1 MTRLDDL
8 TSNAIGSNGASA
20 TKNSRDRSSSD
31 IFSRDNKQK
40 SDLIST
46 ENDSKERVY
55 LGQNEINLTTTNKH
69 NNGNSNKNNTDTLQ
83 MEKEEVSD
91 LTRLPKSVIPKRYEL
106 KLNIGNP
113 DNLEYSGEVN
123 IRIYF
128 NENVDTI
135 WLHSKRLEITNAFIQ
150 SSQLQSQTPHDAVEI
165 IDKPE
170 KEVIGLKFEC
180 PFHAGTR
187 AWLGISFR
195 GEISRNLEGF
205 FSTPFVERTTG
216 VSRLGASTMFA
227 ATEARSCFPCFDE
240 PDFKAIFAIETTVD
254 EDLTVIS
261 NMPIMDSKVSSEG
274 GKYEKKQR
282 TDFFEWTKEMSSYL
296 VCIVIGQYD
305 YVEGYE
311 PGLNTLVRVHTPCGQ
326 RENGRFALE
335 VARKC
340 LTYFNAYF
348 GKPYPLPKLDLIA
361 LSRLSV
367 GAMENWGLITCRETG
382 LIVDLTDTNPSAL
395 QKIATLI
402 AHEVSHQWFGNL
414 VTMKWWDFLYLN
426 EGFAT
431 FMQYLCIDAI
441 FPQFNVFNQ
450 FCSDT
455 LVPALGMDALE
466 NSHPI
471 EVPLSDAS
479 EISQVFDKITYCK
492 GASVINML
500 HQFVGPE
507 QFKLGIQNYLQ
518 NFSYGNATT
527 EDLWEFLSSSSS
539 LDVGSIMNAWIREL
553 GFPIVRVSL
562 RRKEENLSSSEN
574 NTNNNRSS
582 ILHLSQERFSNST
595 AASRYNG
602 IWSIPIQ
609 GIYMKDGFQ
618 LEKFEF
624 LFDKDSQEIEL
635 EGFVEDDPASWL
647 KLNPCLNG
655 FYRVFYCDSLFRNL
669 FANLDR

>member
-1 MTRLDDL
+1 MDNPMPTSIETGSPNKKNDKNSTNVHASGNGKHLEVQEKEIHGSNIL
-8 TSNAIGSNGASA
+8 TSS
-20 TKNSRDRSSSD
+20 
-31 IFSRDNKQK
+31 Q
-40 SDLIST
+40 
-46 ENDSKERVY
+46 
-55 LGQNEINLTTTNKH
+55 
-69 NNGNSNKNNTDTLQ
+69 NKNVTLSQNLKPEGNGSLQ
-83 MEKEEVSD
+83 MEEVCD
-91 LTRLPKSVIPKRYEL
+91 LTRLPRSVIPKRYEL

-113 DNLEYSGEVN
+113 DDLEYSGQVN
-123 IRIYF
+123 IRVYF
-128 NENVDTI
+128 NQTVDTI
-135 WLHSKRLEITNAFIQ
+135 WLHSKRLDITNAF
-150 SSQLQSQTPHDAVEI
+150 LQSTQVQPQTRNAVEI
-165 IDKPE
+165 IDKSAN
-170 KEVIGLKFEC
+170 EVIGIKFES
-180 PFHAGTR
+180 PLLAGTR
-187 AWLGISFR
+187 AWLGISFN

-205 FSTPFVERTTG
+205 FSTPFVEKNTG
-216 VSRLGASTMFA
+216 SSRLGASTMFA

-261 NMPIMDSKVSSEG
+261 NMPIMDSKVISR
-274 GKYEKKQR
+274 GKYQKKQR

-305 YVEGYE
+305 HVEGYE
-311 PGLNTLVRVHTPCGQ
+311 PGFNTLVRVYTPCGQ

-348 GKPYPLPKLDLIA
+348 GKRYPLPKLDLIA

-382 LIVDLTDTNPSAL
+382 LIVDLADTNPSAL

-471 EVPLSDAS
+471 EVPLADAS

-500 HQFVGPE
+500 HQFVGAE
-507 QFKLGIQNYLQ
+507 HFKTGIQNYLQ

-539 LDVGSIMNAWIREL
+539 LDVASIMNAWVREL

-562 RRKEENLSSSEN
+562 HRKLDDLSSS
-574 NTNNNRSS
+574 NTC

-595 AASRYNG
+595 AASRNNG
-602 IWSIPIQ
+602 VWSIPIQ
-609 GIYMKDGFQ
+609 GIYMKDGYK
-618 LEKFEF
+618 LEKFDF
-624 LFDKDSQEIEL
+624 LFDKESQEIEL
-635 EGFVEDDPASWL
+635 EGFVEDDPSSWL

>member
-1 MTRLDDL
+1 MTRIDDIL
-8 TSNAIGSNGASA
+8 SKTIRSNGASNN
-20 TKNSRDRSSSD
+20 KNSNAKNSSELFLSD
-31 IFSRDNKQK
+31 GQYN
-40 SDLIST
+40 SDLILN
-46 ENDSKERVY
+46 EKDSKETSY
-55 LGQNEINLTTTNKH
+55 
-69 NNGNSNKNNTDTLQ
+69 SNKNDIKPQNISNQNNDDSNKNRVETFQ
-83 MEKEEVSD
+83 MEREEISD

-128 NENVDTI
+128 NDTVDTI

-165 IDKPE
+165 IEKPE

-180 PFHAGTR
+180 PFTAGTR

-205 FSTPFVERTTG
+205 FSTPFVERNTG

-261 NMPIMDSKVSSEG
+261 NMPIMDSKISSDG
-274 GKYEKKQR
+274 GKYQMKQR

-311 PGLNTLVRVHTPCGQ
+311 QVLNTLVRVHTPCGQ

-348 GKPYPLPKLDLIA
+348 GKPYPLPKLDLVA

-507 QFKLGIQNYLQ
+507 QFKIGIQNYLQ

-562 RRKEENLSSSEN
+562 RRKADNIASNESNEN
-574 NTNNNRSS
+574 NNSS
-582 ILHLSQERFSNST
+582 CVLHLSQERFSNST
-595 AASRYNG
+595 AASRNNG
-602 IWSIPIQ
+602 VWSIPIQ

-635 EGFVEDDPASWL
+635 KGFVEDDPSSWL

>member
-1 MTRLDDL
+1 MTKLDDPIRHAIIGEGDP
-8 TSNAIGSNGASA
+8 SNVRNDA
-20 TKNSRDRSSSD
+20 TSSSLSICPNND
-31 IFSRDNKQK
+31 QIDLEESSTRELSGKQLNAQEEIIH
-40 SDLIST
+40 S
-46 ENDSKERVY
+46 NSKM
-55 LGQNEINLTTTNKH
+55 TAD
-69 NNGNSNKNNTDTLQ
+69 SNKKHLPQKVQNSIP
-83 MEKEEVSD
+83 SD
-91 LTRLPKSVIPKRYEL
+91 LTRLPRCVIPKRYEL
-106 KLNIGNP
+106 KLNVGNP
-113 DNLEYSGEVN
+113 EDLEYSGQVN

-128 NENVDTI
+128 NNPVDTI
-135 WLHSKRLEITNAFIQ
+135 WLHSKRLEITQAFLQ
-150 SSQLQSQTPHDAVEI
+150 SSQLQSQTPQNAVDIIEI
-165 IDKPE
+165 PD
-170 KEVIGLKFEC
+170 KEVIGIKFEC
-180 PFHAGTR
+180 PLPAGTR
-187 AWLGISFR
+187 AWLGISFK
-195 GEISRNLEGF
+195 GEISKNLEGF
-205 FSTPFVERTTG
+205 FSTPFVERNTG
-216 VSRLGASTMFA
+216 ESRLGASTMFA

-261 NMPIMDSKVSSEG
+261 NMPIMDSKVVSNV
-274 GKYEKKQR
+274 GKYQKKQR

-305 YVEGYE
+305 YVEVYE
-311 PGLNTLVRVHTPCGQ
+311 PGFQTLVRVYTPCGQ

-335 VARKC
+335 VTRKC

-348 GKPYPLPKLDLIA
+348 GKRYPLPKLDLVA

-471 EVPLSDAS
+471 EVPLADAS

-500 HQFVGPE
+500 HQFVGAE
-507 QFKLGIQNYLQ
+507 QFKVGIQNYLQ

-553 GFPIVRVSL
+553 GFPIVRVSI
-562 RRKEENLSSSEN
+562 RHQQEQDATSSSLSH
-574 NTNNNRSS
+574 TAPRKS

-595 AASRYNG
+595 AASRNNG
-602 IWSIPIQ
+602 VWSIPIQ
-609 GIYMKDGFQ
+609 GIYMKDGYKLQ
-618 LEKFEF
+618 KFEF
-624 LFDKDSQEIEL
+624 LFDKDSHEIEL
-635 EGFVEDDPASWL
+635 EGFAEDDPSSWL